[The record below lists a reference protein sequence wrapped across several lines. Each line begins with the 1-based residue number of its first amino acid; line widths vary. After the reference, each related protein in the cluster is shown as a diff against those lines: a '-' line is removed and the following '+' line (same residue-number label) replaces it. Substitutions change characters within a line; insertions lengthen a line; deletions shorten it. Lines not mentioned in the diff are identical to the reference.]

1 MIHWGATGQWGR
13 SLISPGTGCSL
24 SARPT
29 GEGAM
34 KTYINVILD
43 KSGSMQSVLTDTIGG
58 FNTWLDAQRKAK
70 GSQAL
75 TLTLFDTGLETSRY
89 DDLLACPHLT
99 EKSYIPSG
107 MRALLDAIGHV
118 INTVPT
124 KAKKVLVVIIT
135 DGYEN
140 SSHEYTRDAI
150 NALIKA
156 KEEAG
161 WTFAYLGA
169 TQAGFDE
176 AGHLGIRLR
185 STYVPSGIGTQSA
198 FENLSASSVAYA
210 RAASPAL
217 GHVAVADNTVK

>member
-1 MIHWGATGQWGR
+1 
-13 SLISPGTGCSL
+13 
-24 SARPT
+24 
-29 GEGAM
+29 M

-107 MRALLDAIGHV
+107 MTALLDAIGHV

-150 NALIKA
+150 KALIKA

-169 TQAGFDE
+169 SQAGFDE
-176 AGHLGIRLR
+176 AGHLGISLR
-185 STYVPSGIGTQSA
+185 SHYSPTGKGTAAA
-198 FENLSASSVAYA
+198 FMNLSGSTMDYA
-210 RAASPAL
+210 RAATPDA
-217 GHVAVADNTVK
+217 GFTAVKDNTLDTIPEDITPKMGPN